1 MKNSLQLREGVLFFA
16 YWESF
21 LKAPIK
27 TMILSSS
34 KFYTFWAL
42 VFVTTMSF
50 IARSETSTSG
60 GGRGGPF
67 IEYHANS
74 LTGFDPGVTGSPV
87 VIGGIGYAW
96 VTPKFRLGGGG
107 GGGFLWNGSDN
118 LAFGMGYGGVVGEYV
133 IGSWFN
139 ARLLIGGGGYSIAKI
154 TFETDSNQIVQK
166 LNSGGFIVFHPSVNA
181 EIKIY
186 SWASL
191 ALTAGYFLPNVGRL
205 HSFTAGVNLLF
216 GTTRR

>member
-1 MKNSLQLREGVLFFA
+1 MLHNSKFLQL
-16 YWESF
+16 F
-21 LKAPIK
+21 L
-27 TMILSSS
+27 ILTAMLGGYAS
-34 KFYTFWAL
+34 YA
-42 VFVTTMSF
+42 
-50 IARSETSTSG
+50 ETSTSG

-67 IEYHANS
+67 IEYHANPLS
-74 LTGFDPGVTGSPV
+74 RFDSGVSGSPV

-118 LAFGMGYGGVVGEYV
+118 LSFGLGYGGVVGEYV

-139 ARLLIGGGGYSIAKI
+139 ARLLIGGGGYSISKV
-154 TFETDSNQIVQK
+154 TFETDSNRIVQK
-166 LNSGGFIVFHPSVNA
+166 INSGGFIVFHPSVNA
-181 EIKIY
+181 ELKIY

-191 ALTAGYFLPNVGRL
+191 ALTAGYFLPNVGKL
-205 HSFTAGVNLLF
+205 HSFTAGVNLMF

>member
-1 MKNSLQLREGVLFFA
+1 MLGGYASYA
-16 YWESF
+16 
-21 LKAPIK
+21 
-27 TMILSSS
+27 
-34 KFYTFWAL
+34 
-42 VFVTTMSF
+42 
-50 IARSETSTSG
+50 ETSTSG

-67 IEYHANS
+67 IEYHANPLS
-74 LTGFDPGVTGSPV
+74 RFDSGVSGSPV

-118 LAFGMGYGGVVGEYV
+118 LSFGLGYGGVVGEYV

-139 ARLLIGGGGYSIAKI
+139 ARLLIGGGGYSISKV
-154 TFETDSNQIVQK
+154 TFETDSNRIVQK
-166 LNSGGFIVFHPSVNA
+166 INSGGFIVFHPSVNA
-181 EIKIY
+181 ELKIY

-191 ALTAGYFLPNVGRL
+191 ALTAGYFLPNVGKL
-205 HSFTAGVNLLF
+205 HSFTAGVNLMF

>member
-1 MKNSLQLREGVLFFA
+1 MFLKSKSTFFLILAIGFFA
-16 YWESF
+16 GSF
-21 LKAPIK
+21 LKA
-27 TMILSSS
+27 
-34 KFYTFWAL
+34 
-42 VFVTTMSF
+42 
-50 IARSETSTSG
+50 ETSTSG

-67 IEYHANS
+67 IEYFSSS
-74 LTGFDPGVTGSPV
+74 LTNFDPGVSGSPV

-96 VTPKFRLGGGG
+96 VTPKFRLGGAG

-118 LAFGMGYGGVVGEYV
+118 LSFGMGYGGVVGEYV

-154 TFETDSNQIVQK
+154 TFETDSNRIVQK

-191 ALTAGYFLPNVGRL
+191 ALTAGYFLPNVGKL
-205 HSFTAGVNLLF
+205 HSFTCGVNLLF

>member
-1 MKNSLQLREGVLFFA
+1 MIFNFKMARFV
-16 YWESF
+16 F
-21 LKAPIK
+21 LVISIFWTIVSKA
-27 TMILSSS
+27 
-34 KFYTFWAL
+34 
-42 VFVTTMSF
+42 
-50 IARSETSTSG
+50 ETSTSG

-74 LTGFDPGVTGSPV
+74 LTRFDPGVSGSPV

-118 LAFGMGYGGVVGEYV
+118 LSFGLGYGGVVGEYV
-133 IGSWFN
+133 VGSWFN
-139 ARLLIGGGGYSIAKI
+139 ARLLIGGGGYSIAKV
-154 TFETDSNQIVQK
+154 TFETDSNRIIQK
-166 LNSGGFIVFHPSVNA
+166 INSGGFIVFHPSVNA

-191 ALTAGYFLPNVGRL
+191 ALTAGYFLPNVGKL